1 MTLSK
6 EKIQNSLTACRKGLT
21 FIVGIYLLSWVLKGI
36 FLSVYVVPTSSM
48 YPTIHKGDYIV
59 TLKFP
64 YRFKA
69 PEFYP
74 LTAVPFPFFSKPGFV
89 EPEKE
94 DVWVFHSPIR
104 FDLHPSNRMTF
115 VKRLAGLPGDT
126 LFTIDNKIMSSVDSI
141 TVSAN
146 KHIIPKEGM
155 IVKLDSTNITYWQ
168 RLIQRDE
175 SEINIDSAGQKIVI
189 NGEQKTSYQFKS
201 DFYFMTG
208 DNEGSTIDS
217 RHWGAVPE
225 YLLMGKAFGVIW
237 RKKEGVSLY
246 GL

>member
-1 MTLSK
+1 
-6 EKIQNSLTACRKGLT
+6 
-21 FIVGIYLLSWVLKGI
+21 
-36 FLSVYVVPTSSM
+36 
-48 YPTIHKGDYIV
+48 
-59 TLKFP
+59 
-64 YRFKA
+64 
-69 PEFYP
+69 
-74 LTAVPFPFFSKPGFV
+74 
-89 EPEKE
+89 
-94 DVWVFHSPIR
+94 
-104 FDLHPSNRMTF
+104 
-115 VKRLAGLPGDT
+115 
-126 LFTIDNKIMSSVDSI
+126 
-141 TVSAN
+141 
-146 KHIIPKEGM
+146 
-155 IVKLDSTNITYWQ
+155 

-237 RKKEGVSLY
+237 RKKEGFTLY